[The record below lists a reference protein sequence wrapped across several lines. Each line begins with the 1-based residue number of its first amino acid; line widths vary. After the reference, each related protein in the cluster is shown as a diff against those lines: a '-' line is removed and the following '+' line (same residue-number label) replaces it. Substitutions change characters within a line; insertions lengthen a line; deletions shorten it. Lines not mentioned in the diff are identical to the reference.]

1 MKLFLVLLPL
11 LVCMNSFAQPI
22 LSIENQDRELG
33 CIAYDS
39 NNEFIYKI
47 KNKGNEPL
55 IITNV
60 FGGDPFFASGIP
72 KEPIMP
78 GKSGKIVMKYDTK
91 RVGNFNKTGTIYSNS
106 ITGIQ
111 TIKLK
116 GEVLPFPAIQVS
128 NQYFIHDD
136 YTQQK
141 DTFDWEIELTNNFRE
156 IVTITKIE
164 GLDEHFKLEF
174 KPIKLYP
181 SCKQK
186 LNVKVNVSGAKGKLE
201 KHLLIFNNLDTVAT
215 EIYFRAWVN
224 VFSPVEFIENPI
236 KIKKTNYDKE
246 NKSVFDFQYINTTY
260 SPIAIEF
267 IGEIVYGNKLTRTNV
282 ERILPVE
289 CDFKKGDINPKET
302 GSIKIVIPY
311 NKEENYTSSI
321 HKTIEVSIR
330 NQATGGLTV
339 QYLDCYIEH

>member
-1 MKLFLVLLPL
+1 MKLFLFPL
-11 LVCMNSFAQPI
+11 LICLHSFAQPI

-47 KNKGNEPL
+47 KNTGNEPL

-91 RVGNFNKTGTIYSNS
+91 RVGSFHKTGTIYSNS
-106 ITGIQ
+106 ITGTQ
-111 TIKLK
+111 TIRLK
-116 GEVLPFPAIQVS
+116 GEVLPFPAIQLS

-136 YTQQK
+136 YTRQN
-141 DTFDWEIELTNNFRE
+141 DTFEWEIELKNNFTD
-156 IVTITKIE
+156 IATITKIE

-181 SCKQK
+181 SCSQK
-186 LNVKVNVSGAKGKLE
+186 LKIEINLVGAKGKFE
-201 KHLLIFNNLDTVAT
+201 KQLLIFNNLDTVAT
-215 EIYFRAWVN
+215 EIYFRTWVN
-224 VFSPVEFIENPI
+224 EFSPLQFIENPL
-236 KIKKTNYDKE
+236 KIKKANYAKE
-246 NKSVFDFQYINTTY
+246 NKSVFEFQYINTTY

-282 ERILPVE
+282 ERILPIE
-289 CDFKKGDINPKET
+289 CDFKKGDITPKET